1 MTEKNNTEKP
11 IKEKIVKSN
20 NNYIIMGIWQLI
32 LFMSISYAIVVV
44 TLLAKNAWLLAPM
57 APLAFL
63 AGKMIIMSFIL
74 SNQGDK

>member
-1 MTEKNNTEKP
+1 MTEKNNTEKQ
-11 IKEKIVKSN
+11 IKGKTVKNN

-32 LFMSISYAIVVV
+32 LFISISYAIVVV

-57 APLAFL
+57 IPLAYL
-63 AGKMIIMSFIL
+63 AGKMIVMSFIL